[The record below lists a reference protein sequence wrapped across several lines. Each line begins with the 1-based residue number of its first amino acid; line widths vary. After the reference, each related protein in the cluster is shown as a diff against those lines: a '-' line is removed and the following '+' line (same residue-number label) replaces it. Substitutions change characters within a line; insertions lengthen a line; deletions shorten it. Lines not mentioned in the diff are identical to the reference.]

1 MQHTS
6 YPIRHG
12 KSLTDHISTNNS
24 KKVICKN
31 IVSDQDA
38 PFVVLNIKKQKFQPR
53 YKFVRDEKSFKLE
66 NYTNDFSQLLPS
78 PAYSFDDPDDQVKTL
93 NNLITDCVSCHV
105 PIKRTKLTRSPTP
118 WMKTLDILNLQKKR
132 NELRT
137 TALKTQTELDW
148 QLFRN
153 IRNELRY
160 KIKSEKRTFYKGT
173 GVEKF
178 KINLENNLQ
187 NS

>member
-1 MQHTS
+1 
-6 YPIRHG
+6 
-12 KSLTDHISTNNS
+12 
-24 KKVICKN
+24 
-31 IVSDQDA
+31 
-38 PFVVLNIKKQKFQPR
+38 
-53 YKFVRDEKSFKLE
+53 
-66 NYTNDFSQLLPS
+66 
-78 PAYSFDDPDDQVKTL
+78 
-93 NNLITDCVSCHV
+93 
-105 PIKRTKLTRSPTP
+105 
-118 WMKTLDILNLQKKR
+118 MKTLDILNLQKER